1 MGYHRRSVV
10 ETAMFRIKTLLGGY
24 LSLRNYDAQ
33 VGEAMAMLKALNWM
47 TLLAMR
53 PASGSYNECSGGS
66 PVSLSLADS
75 ELFNKASCCHNLP
88 DADKVA

>member
-1 MGYHRRSVV
+1 MRSGKESGLSP

-47 TLLAMR
+47 TLLAMPTSVR
-53 PASGSYNECSGGS
+53 L
-66 PVSLSLADS
+66 V
-75 ELFNKASCCHNLP
+75 
-88 DADKVA
+88 